1 MAIVIIL
8 IFTQAILSA
17 YLLIMK
23 KEIRSIKRQLQEH
36 LAGKEKPVDVTL
48 INKDIVNL
56 ASEIN
61 DLIAYQKN
69 KSIEIL
75 KQEQQLKEAISNISH
90 DLRTPLTSIIGYLQL
105 LNKTDLLPEQK
116 EYVETILSRS
126 EDLRRLI
133 SDFYEISVWEAKE
146 TIPNLKR
153 INLDKILVDIILAY
167 AEQFEKKGIVPQ
179 FKPLEEP
186 TFVIADEVMLKRVI
200 DNLVLNAITYG
211 KNIFQ
216 VTIKKSK
223 DVCIIFENK
232 VSSGYTIDVTRLFDK
247 FYTDDL
253 SRNSSGTGL
262 GLYIVKLLMEKMNGT
277 ANATLK
283 DNVLRIVLFV
293 EVTGKR
299 SNEKRM

>member
-1 MAIVIIL
+1 
-8 IFTQAILSA
+8 
-17 YLLIMK
+17 
-23 KEIRSIKRQLQEH
+23 
-36 LAGKEKPVDVTL
+36 
-48 INKDIVNL
+48 
-56 ASEIN
+56 
-61 DLIAYQKN
+61 
-69 KSIEIL
+69 
-75 KQEQQLKEAISNISH
+75 
-90 DLRTPLTSIIGYLQL
+90 
-105 LNKTDLLPEQK
+105 
-116 EYVETILSRS
+116 
-126 EDLRRLI
+126 
-133 SDFYEISVWEAKE
+133 
-146 TIPNLKR
+146 
-153 INLDKILVDIILAY
+153 
-167 AEQFEKKGIVPQ
+167 
-179 FKPLEEP
+179 
-186 TFVIADEVMLKRVI
+186 MLKRVI